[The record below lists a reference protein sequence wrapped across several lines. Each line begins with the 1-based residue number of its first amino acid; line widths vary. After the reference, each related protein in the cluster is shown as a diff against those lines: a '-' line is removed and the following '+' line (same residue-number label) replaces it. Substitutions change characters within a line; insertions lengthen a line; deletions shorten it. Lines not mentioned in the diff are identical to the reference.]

1 MLKIDF
7 FLFFWYTIYNEKKK
21 EVKMVNNKL
30 DKENKVTQELKE
42 EIEASEKKQ
51 EKLYND
57 ITKAIF
63 INIYTLSN
71 KGTEDL
77 FLKKFDIKDKNHL
90 VFLEIAKSSAGML
103 NYTIYV
109 DMNWLSYFLFKR
121 KGKNTSIRRYRK
133 NPPRKEVDIHEVL
146 EFTAKGFGKSICI
159 FSDIYEAFYE
169 GKG

>member
-7 FLFFWYTIYNEKKK
+7 FLFFWYTVYSEKK
-21 EVKMVNNKL
+21 EVKMT
-30 DKENKVTQELKE
+30 DKKNEVIQEE
-42 EIEASEKKQ
+42 TEVSEKEQ

-57 ITKAIF
+57 IAQAVF

-77 FLKKFDIKDKNHL
+77 FLKKFDPKDKSHL
-90 VFLEIAKSSAGML
+90 VFLEIAKSSAGLM

-109 DMNWLSYFLFKR
+109 DMNWFSYFLFKR

-133 NPPRKEVDIHEVL
+133 ILLK
-146 EFTAKGFGKSICI
+146 KK
-159 FSDIYEAFYE
+159 
-169 GKG
+169 

>member
-1 MLKIDF
+1 MA
-7 FLFFWYTIYNEKKK
+7 
-21 EVKMVNNKL
+21 NKL
-30 DKENKVTQELKE
+30 DKENEVIQEE
-42 EIEASEKKQ
+42 TEVSEKEQ

-77 FLKKFDIKDKNHL
+77 FLKNFDPKDKSHL
-90 VFLEIAKSSAGML
+90 VFLEIAKSSAGLM

-109 DMNWLSYFLFKR
+109 DMNWFSYFLFKR

-133 NPPRKEVDIHEVL
+133 NPPKKEVDIHEVL
-146 EFTAKGFGKSICI
+146 EFTVKGFGKSICI
-159 FSDIYEAFYE
+159 FNDIYEAFYK
-169 GKG
+169 GKER

>member
-1 MLKIDF
+1 MA
-7 FLFFWYTIYNEKKK
+7 
-21 EVKMVNNKL
+21 NKL
-30 DKENKVTQELKE
+30 NKKNEVIQELKE
-42 EIEASEKKQ
+42 ETEVSKREQ

-57 ITKAIF
+57 IAQAIF

-77 FLKKFDIKDKNHL
+77 FLKKFDPKDKSHL

-109 DMNWLSYFLFKR
+109 DMNWFNYFLFKR

-133 NPPRKEVDIHEVL
+133 NPPKKEVDIHEIL
-146 EFTAKGFGKSICI
+146 EFTVKGFGKSICI
-159 FSDIYEAFYE
+159 FNDIYEAFYK
-169 GKG
+169 GKE

>member
-1 MLKIDF
+1 VRR
-7 FLFFWYTIYNEKKK
+7 K
-21 EVKMVNNKL
+21 EVKMANK
-30 DKENKVTQELKE
+30 KNEVIQELKE
-42 EIEASEKKQ
+42 KTEISERER

-57 ITKAIF
+57 IAQAIF

-77 FLKKFDIKDKNHL
+77 FLKKFNPKDKSHL

-109 DMNWLSYFLFKR
+109 DMNWFNYFLFKR

-133 NPPRKEVDIHEVL
+133 NPPKKEVDIHEVL
-146 EFTAKGFGKSICI
+146 EFTAKGFNKSICI
-159 FSDIYEAFYE
+159 FNDIYEAFYK
-169 GKG
+169 GKE

>member
-1 MLKIDF
+1 MA
-7 FLFFWYTIYNEKKK
+7 
-21 EVKMVNNKL
+21 
-30 DKENKVTQELKE
+30 DKENEVIQELKE
-42 EIEASEKKQ
+42 ETKASEKER

-57 ITKAIF
+57 ITHAIF

-77 FLKKFDIKDKNHL
+77 FLKKFDPKDKSHL
-90 VFLEIAKSSAGML
+90 VFLEIAKSSAGIL

-109 DMNWLSYFLFKR
+109 DMNWFSYFLFKR
-121 KGKNTSIRRYRK
+121 KNKSTSIRRYRK
-133 NPPRKEVDIHEVL
+133 KPPKKEVDIHEVL

-169 GKG
+169 GKGAIR

>member
-1 MLKIDF
+1 MA
-7 FLFFWYTIYNEKKK
+7 
-21 EVKMVNNKL
+21 NKL
-30 DKENKVTQELKE
+30 NKKNEVIQELKE
-42 EIEASEKKQ
+42 ETEVSEKEQ

-57 ITKAIF
+57 ITQAIF

-77 FLKKFDIKDKNHL
+77 FLKKFDPKDKSHL

-109 DMNWLSYFLFKR
+109 DMNWFNYFLFKR

-133 NPPRKEVDIHEVL
+133 NPPKKEVDIHEVL
-146 EFTAKGFGKSICI
+146 EFTAKGFNKSICI
-159 FSDIYEAFYE
+159 FNDIYEAFYK
-169 GKG
+169 GKE